1 MPPRRSDAPPPSTG
15 PPPKASPFPVRGQ
28 RRRPSS
34 SACSSISKPS
44 SIRRAFFI
52 RPRSVPRWYAPSA
65 ICSIAW
71 ALRSRMCAPG
81 AESWPR
87 FRDTVR
93 AAEKRC
99 HSSAP
104 FLLLRWPQPMLASAT
119 GGEGLPMHMAW
130 FQWGG
135 AATAVVLALLTGA
148 PLRAADDSGVR
159 PVAEEL
165 GQRAAAA
172 APEAQQK
179 GGLSDSAVRVLMTYA
194 FSIIPETQHGADGK
208 AVKVDKS
215 DPKLFLIPAEDARR
229 VIRAATRS
237 AYAEACEL
245 VDLAQANY
253 QALIKSEEAKKVWSE
268 QQLMMITAL
277 HMFSASYFAGN
288 AKITTAPDEASTT
301 GSKGDAAAPEGGDQA
316 AGGTDLTTPKRPP
329 CPPEQKQKV
338 MNSINA
344 YVQAAQAPPPPG
356 SPPPP

>member
-52 RPRSVPRWYAPSA
+52 RPRSAPRWYAPSA

-71 ALRSRMCAPG
+71 ALRSKMCAPG

-87 FRDTVR
+87 SRGTVR

-104 FLLLRWPQPMLASAT
+104 FLLLRLPSTMLASAT

-135 AATAVVLALLTGA
+135 AATAAILALLTAA

-165 GQRAAAA
+165 GQRAAA
-172 APEAQQK
+172 PEGQQK
-179 GGLSDSAVRVLMTYA
+179 GALSDSAVRVLMTYA
-194 FSIIPETQHGADGK
+194 FSIIPEEQAGSDGK
-208 AVKVDKS
+208 PHKVDKS
-215 DPKLFLIPAEDARR
+215 DPNKFLIPDEDARR
-229 VIRAATRS
+229 VIRVATRT

-245 VDLAQANY
+245 EELARANY
-253 QALIKSEEAKKVWSE
+253 QTLIKGEEAKKVWSE
-268 QQLMMITAL
+268 PQLLMINAL
-277 HMFSASYFAGN
+277 HMFSASYFSGN
-288 AKITTAPDEASTT
+288 AKITEAPDEGATAV
-301 GSKGDAAAPEGGDQA
+301 SKDDAAAQGADQGQG
-316 AGGTDLTTPKRPP
+316 AGGTDLIAPKRPQ

-356 SPPPP
+356 PPPPP

>member
-1 MPPRRSDAPPPSTG
+1 
-15 PPPKASPFPVRGQ
+15 
-28 RRRPSS
+28 
-34 SACSSISKPS
+34 
-44 SIRRAFFI
+44 
-52 RPRSVPRWYAPSA
+52 
-65 ICSIAW
+65 
-71 ALRSRMCAPG
+71 
-81 AESWPR
+81 
-87 FRDTVR
+87 
-93 AAEKRC
+93 
-99 HSSAP
+99 
-104 FLLLRWPQPMLASAT
+104 
-119 GGEGLPMHMAW
+119 MHMAW

-135 AATAVVLALLTGA
+135 AAAAVVLALLTGA

-194 FSIIPETQHGADGK
+194 FSIIPETQQGADGK
-208 AVKVDKS
+208 AVKVNKS

-237 AYAEACEL
+237 AYAEACEM

-288 AKITTAPDEASTT
+288 AKITTAPDEGSTT
-301 GSKGDAAAPEGGDQA
+301 VSKGEATAQGGDQA
-316 AGGTDLTTPKRPP
+316 AGGTDLTTPKRPQ

-338 MNSINA
+338 INSINA